1 MFDLCGDSK
10 LGNNLAVGVDSST
23 KAWPELRWV
32 EKMGTKTYFLCF
44 LHQLLSK
51 KWSHENK
58 QRGKMASSP
67 EGEVTVLA
75 EETVAGGDGSNS
87 AKSKSGASVLL
98 KREVKTRTK
107 KSPLKKIIEKQLPQA
122 PGSS

>member
-1 MFDLCGDSK
+1 MTACLTDLCGDSK

-32 EKMGTKTYFLCF
+32 EKIGTKISFLF
-44 LHQLLSK
+44 SSSTVVKH
-51 KWSHENK
+51 WSHENK
-58 QRGKMASSP
+58 RRGKMGSSP

-87 AKSKSGASVLL
+87 AKSKSSASVLL
-98 KREVKTRTK
+98 KRDVEIGQKF
-107 KSPLKKIIEKQLPQA
+107 LF
-122 PGSS
+122 